1 MARRQRDRSLVRPI
15 GAQCRITMNLLPCA
29 LRWAQPFPS
38 TLRHWLAPVFLFPRR
53 GSSHVQPVLSPG
65 VFAHILACRQGC
77 HQAPRSG
84 MCGLDPK
91 ACCRARG
98 HAHPPTMTLNCP
110 RPPQVVFQ
118 SLISTY
124 SNDKLLRSK
133 FSSPEQVWHPCP
145 RPRGAQPL
153 LPRARAS
160 SGARL
165 SETCECCAHGLGQG
179 RLSVACE
186 RTCRAARTARV
197 PVAVNPPLH
206 HDATH
211 PDMFL
216 SARCV
221 ILSAQ
226 TRAERQSVSL
236 SCRSKDFGGGD
247 WLARRQVPWRL
258 APVLLVIAWW
268 CPAAMPENHYP
279 FVGRWQGLAC
289 QKTPWCVIYR
299 WS

>member
-1 MARRQRDRSLVRPI
+1 
-15 GAQCRITMNLLPCA
+15 
-29 LRWAQPFPS
+29 
-38 TLRHWLAPVFLFPRR
+38 
-53 GSSHVQPVLSPG
+53 
-65 VFAHILACRQGC
+65 
-77 HQAPRSG
+77 
-84 MCGLDPK
+84 
-91 ACCRARG
+91 
-98 HAHPPTMTLNCP
+98 MTLNCP
-110 RPPQVVFQ
+110 PPQVVFQ

-133 FSSPEQVWHPCP
+133 FSSPEQVWRPCPRPCP

-165 SETCECCAHGLGQG
+165 SETCECCAHGWGQG

-216 SARCV
+216 LARCV

-226 TRAERQSVSL
+226 TRAD
-236 SCRSKDFGGGD
+236 SCRAAISFAVLRIKRF
-247 WLARRQVPWRL
+247 RRWRL
-258 APVLLVIAWW
+258 AGAPASALALSASAARHCLVVPCSYAGKPLPVRG
-268 CPAAMPENHYP
+268 AMA
-279 FVGRWQGLAC
+279 RAC
-289 QKTPWCVIYR
+289 LPKNAMVRDLSMVLTKI
-299 WS
+299 